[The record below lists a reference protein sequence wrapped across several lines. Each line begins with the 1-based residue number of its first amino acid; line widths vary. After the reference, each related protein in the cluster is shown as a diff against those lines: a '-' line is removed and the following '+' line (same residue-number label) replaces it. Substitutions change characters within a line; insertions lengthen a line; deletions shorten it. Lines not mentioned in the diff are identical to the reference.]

1 MRLEEKRFSYREER
15 SLWKKEGLCNPY
27 QLESFIRWVFIPIPC
42 ANLVIITLI
51 PLVVVVWSVNLGS
64 SPSIDTDTD
73 IGTEAKGPGASSWT
87 TISTENVA
95 KT

>member
-1 MRLEEKRFSYREER
+1 MEER
-15 SLWKKEGLCNPY
+15 RTCNPY
-27 QLESFIRWVFIPIPC
+27 QLESSIRWVFIPIPC
-42 ANLVIITLI
+42 ANLVIITSI
-51 PLVVVVWSVNLGS
+51 PLVVVVRSVNLGS
-64 SPSIDTDTD
+64 SPSIDTD